1 MKAKDARKIVRAERA
16 YRRARQA
23 VRREY
28 YIRPA
33 SPRFAALS
41 VASARAWA
49 HLQRARS
56 AAGLPARP
64 FVARRL
70 PAPIF
75 RMAA

>member
-1 MKAKDARKIVRAERA
+1 MKAKEARRLVRAERA

-28 YIRPA
+28 YNRPA

-41 VASARAWA
+41 VVSARAWA
-49 HLQRARS
+49 HLQRVRS

-64 FVARRL
+64 FVDCRL